1 MIFIKEYIKKRK
13 MDREYITKNLLI
25 ISLIFIPTVE
35 FIISEVN
42 REYLLCGNTTEN
54 HNDMDLYK
62 WLITKNIFSI
72 ILSLLIFVY
81 FSLHKLNIYRLSL
94 RIIIYSINIMN
105 IIWLIIGVL
114 LLFDENCE
122 NYTSSGMMVFFF
134 FNLLFWIFGIYIVN
148 YSVKES
154 LNKNINPLLDE
165 PYIINN

>member
-1 MIFIKEYIKKRK
+1 
-13 MDREYITKNLLI
+13 MDHESITKNLLI

-35 FIISEVN
+35 FIISEIN
-42 REYLLCGNTTEN
+42 QEYLLCGNTKEKQS
-54 HNDMDLYK
+54 DIDLYK

-72 ILSLLIFVY
+72 LLSLLIFVY
-81 FSLHKLNIYRLSL
+81 FSLQKLSIYRLTL

-105 IIWLIIGVL
+105 IIWLIVGIS

-122 NYTSSGMMVFFF
+122 NYTSTDMMVFFF

-165 PYIINN
+165 PYIIHH